1 LLYQTCKK
9 GLQAF
14 KNEQGAA
21 LVTALLVMLVLTLLG
36 TVIAFTAATEGR
48 QSVRY
53 SDKTQAYYLA
63 RSGAEA
69 ASEYIIK
76 YYDPE
81 NSLEDFVEGIDLEN
95 FIEEGTIEDISI
107 TATENE
113 QTKIL
118 ETTASYNDV
127 RESVK
132 VELVGRGGLGILDYA
147 IFSKSEDVEL
157 DLGNNQTVEGP
168 IGSKSTID
176 FGNNDEGD
184 FEYDENLTDIIF
196 PELDNSVFDNREDR
210 ERIHNEE
217 ITIDTDGEDKYL
229 TIEGITSNRDIIVD
243 GGGTLHL
250 KVEDEFKFSGSGEL
264 ITENESK
271 VIIYVDNDIDEVI
284 LNGGPSLNAFIFA
297 PGSKVKWAGGAN
309 ETIKGGIIAK
319 EFEGANSN
327 TIVKHDPDLLRNGAF
342 SNLDDL
348 EEVSAGGAIAYER
361 GLWR

>member
-1 LLYQTCKK
+1 MLKQAYKN
-9 GLQAF
+9 GVQAF
-14 KNEQGAA
+14 KDERGAA

-76 YYDPE
+76 YYDPDNSSE
-81 NSLEDFVEGIDLEN
+81 NSLEDFVVGIDLEN

-132 VELVGRGGLGILDYA
+132 VELVGRRGLGILDYA
-147 IFSKSEDVEL
+147 IFSKSDDVEL

-176 FGNNDEGD
+176 FRNNDEGD

-196 PELDNSVFDNREDR
+196 PIPIN
-210 ERIHNEE
+210 I
-217 ITIDTDGEDKYL
+217 
-229 TIEGITSNRDIIVD
+229 
-243 GGGTLHL
+243 
-250 KVEDEFKFSGSGEL
+250 
-264 ITENESK
+264 
-271 VIIYVDNDIDEVI
+271 
-284 LNGGPSLNAFIFA
+284 
-297 PGSKVKWAGGAN
+297 
-309 ETIKGGIIAK
+309 
-319 EFEGANSN
+319 
-327 TIVKHDPDLLRNGAF
+327 
-342 SNLDDL
+342 
-348 EEVSAGGAIAYER
+348 
-361 GLWR
+361 